1 MALKKELIDNK
12 GIKTLYHRISDFVV
26 NKDKNII
33 EINVKSYADEKYR
46 QEEKEY
52 EDFIKTREEKM
63 EKLDELVLKNAD
75 GSKTDEVKK
84 LTEEINNMYNTKVV
98 EQNTYIFNKKI
109 ELDFDINQKYSLE
122 DIYNRIKSEIPD
134 FANSTDV

>member
-33 EINVKSYADEKYR
+33 EINIKSYADDTYR
-46 QEEKEY
+46 QAEKDYEE
-52 EDFIKTREEKM
+52 FINTREEKM
-63 EKLDELVLKNAD
+63 KKLNALVASNTD
-75 GSKTDEVKK
+75 GSKTEEIKK
-84 LTEEINNMYNTKVV
+84 LTDEINNMYNSKIT
-98 EQNTYIFNKKI
+98 EQNTCIFNRKL
-109 ELDFDINQKYSLE
+109 ELNFDIEQKCSLE
-122 DIYNRIKSEIPD
+122 DIYNRIKTEVPD